1 MLSPDTECACVQRV
15 KDALN
20 TPETLPLQVDALP
33 RCYMRE
39 RAAVREDRLDV
50 ERWRGLS
57 AWSRCLTFRPPSDS
71 NGCPLYTPAVLSRG
85 AAGCILQQAQRDWR
99 LVCSDPVE
107 KPDGRGPSIKRTS
120 DKKSGHFFSGS
131 FYAWTPSGPRS
142 PVVSLRPDP
151 SIQ

>member
-1 MLSPDTECACVQRV
+1 MRSRGVTCGSALLCARTGWTWSGGGASPPGRGASLSVRLLTATAARC
-15 KDALN
+15 
-20 TPETLPLQVDALP
+20 THP
-33 RCYMRE
+33 RCS
-39 RAAVREDRLDV
+39 AGVR
-50 ERWRGLS
+50 
-57 AWSRCLTFRPPSDS
+57 
-71 NGCPLYTPAVLSRG
+71 RG
-85 AAGCILQQAQRDWR
+85 ASFSRRSGIGALVR
-99 LVCSDPVE
+99 LLAALRLGRVGLLCSDPVE